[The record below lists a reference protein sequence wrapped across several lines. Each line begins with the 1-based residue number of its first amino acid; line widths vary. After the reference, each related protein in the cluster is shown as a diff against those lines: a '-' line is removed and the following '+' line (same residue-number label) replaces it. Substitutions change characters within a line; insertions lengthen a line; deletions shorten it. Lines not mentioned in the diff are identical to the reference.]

1 MSAPLTATGDEA
13 ALAALLSGYRPSP
26 GRYDELM
33 AADGSVRPHWRR
45 AIAHLAGLDEAGRRQ
60 AHDIA
65 QRALSENGLSYIAKD
80 AADGQERP
88 WRLDLLPGLIDAEEW
103 RRLEAGLVQRARL
116 LNALTADLYGPQRLI
131 KEGHLPAASVYANP
145 HFIRPCH
152 GVEVAGGTWLHLL
165 AFDLVRGPDGRWLVA
180 SDRSEA
186 PSGSGYAL
194 ENRIVVSRALPELF
208 GASNVE
214 RLATFFRAFSEHFL
228 ALSRQDEPLVVV
240 LTAGAQRDS
249 YFEHVYLA
257 QYLGYSVVEGPDLTM
272 RGERLYLKSVE
283 GLKPVDLMVRQA
295 DSLQM
300 DPLELSGFGT
310 GVPGL
315 MRAVR
320 GGKVVLANAIGSGLA
335 QSDALLAY
343 LPKLSRVLLD
353 EDLALDSVDT
363 WWGGDAEGQAQVL
376 ANLDSLV
383 VRDLTL
389 SKALLDA
396 DAKGYLKTEAGS
408 PEREALERQIRRR
421 GYDFV
426 GREVPAASTTPLWRD
441 DGSITPV
448 PMTFRVYLAATAD
461 GYLAMPG
468 GLLRVGGETSA
479 GLPIIQ
485 TGDISKD
492 IWILGEEPV
501 EQVSLLPNVRQ
512 VLALRR
518 SGHELPS
525 RSADNLYW
533 FGRYLER
540 LENTVRLLRS
550 FVVRVGGVQRAGSD
564 QVSLARVVDLL
575 ESLQHISAD
584 CAARFAASGPISFI
598 TEPKGYFAD
607 SDCPDNLAGLLASL
621 KGLADSLRERLSRD
635 TWDILQQLLATPL
648 AQTHLPGY
656 GQAWAARL
664 LDQLVS
670 QLSALNGMVMENMT
684 RDYGWHFLNM
694 GRRVERG
701 WQTTRAIRAIAGTGA
716 AEREG
721 GLELLLELADS
732 LMTYSW
738 RYKTEPQ
745 LAPILDLL
753 LMDASNPRSILFQ
766 VERIERHLSVLPDQT
781 ESWSRLE
788 ETDRLLIGLSASL
801 KLSDLHRLTEGGPQD
816 LDLLLAETTED
827 FVQLSDALT
836 SRFFSHAL
844 ETKVAGAGAPR

>member
-1 MSAPLTATGDEA
+1 MSAPLTATGDGA

-33 AADGSVRPHWRR
+33 SPDGSLRPHWQR
-45 AIAHLAGLDEAGRRQ
+45 AMHFLSGLGEAGRRE
-60 AHDIA
+60 ALDTA
-65 QRALSENGLSYIAKD
+65 QRALAENGLSYIAKD
-80 AADGQERP
+80 SADGQARP
-88 WRLDLLPGLIDAEEW
+88 WQLDLLPGLIEAEEW
-103 RRLEAGLVQRARL
+103 RRLEAGLIQRARL
-116 LNALTADLYGPQRLI
+116 LNAVTADLYGPQRLI
-131 KEGHLPAASVYANP
+131 GEGQLPAAAIYANP
-145 HFIRPCH
+145 HFIRPCF
-152 GVEVAGGTWLHLL
+152 GVEVPGDTWLHLL
-165 AFDLVRGPDGRWLVA
+165 AFDLVREPDGRWLVA

-208 GASNVE
+208 AASNVE

-228 ALSRQDEPLVVV
+228 ALSRHDEPLVVV
-240 LTAGAQRDS
+240 LSAGAQRDS

-257 QYLGYSVVEGPDLTM
+257 QYLGYSVVEGPDLTV
-272 RGERLYLKSVE
+272 RGDRLYLKSVE

-320 GGKVVLANAIGSGLA
+320 SGRVALANAIGSGLA

-343 LPKLSRVLLD
+343 LPKLSRALLG
-353 EDLALDSVDT
+353 EDLALDSVPT
-363 WWGGDAEGQAQVL
+363 WWCGTAEGRGEVL
-376 ANLDSLV
+376 ANLDTLV
-383 VRDLTL
+383 VRDITK

-396 DAKGYLKTEAGS
+396 DAGGYLKTVADS
-408 PEREALERQIRRR
+408 QERRALEKEIARR
-421 GYDFV
+421 GSDFV
-426 GREVPAASTTPLWRD
+426 GRAAPAASTMPLWQA
-441 DGSITPV
+441 DGSITPAA
-448 PMTFRVYLAATAD
+448 MTLRVYLAATAD
-461 GYLAMPG
+461 GYHAMPG
-468 GLLRVGGETSA
+468 GLLRVGSERDA
-479 GLPIIQ
+479 ELPLIQ
-485 TGDISKD
+485 SGDISKD
-492 IWILGEEPV
+492 IWIAGEGPV

-540 LENTVRLLRS
+540 LESAVRLLRS

-564 QVSLARVVDLL
+564 QVSLARVVALL

-584 CAARFAASGPISFI
+584 CAERFAAAGPTYFLS
-598 TEPKGYFAD
+598 EPKSFFAD
-607 SDCPDNLAGLLASL
+607 SGCPDNLAGLLASL
-621 KGLADSLRERLSRD
+621 EGLGDSLRERLSRD
-635 TWDILQQLLATPL
+635 TWDILQQLLGTPL
-648 AQTHLPGY
+648 AQTQLPGY

-684 RDYGWHFLNM
+684 RDFGWHFLDM

-701 WQTTRAIRAIAGTGA
+701 WQTTRAIRAIAGAGE

-766 VERIERHLSVLPDQT
+766 VERIERHLNDLPDRT
-781 ESWSRLE
+781 EAWSRLE

-801 KLSDLHRLTEGGPQD
+801 KLSDIYHLTEGGPEE
-816 LDLLLAETTED
+816 LDLLLAETTQD
-827 FVQLSDALT
+827 FAELSDALT

-844 ETKVAGAGAPR
+844 ETKVAGAGGPR